1 LGMSKKSKLVEADP
15 DDLAVKYAA
24 ARPMYEAFTND
35 IAQLLA
41 TLLSSKGI
49 EYLAIETRTKS
60 VDSFRTKVVRPV
72 KEGKYDTI
80 ESVTDLAGVR
90 IIAFYQK
97 DVDAI
102 CKLIERNFSVD
113 VNNSVD
119 KNDALAPDRFGY
131 LSVHYI
137 VSHHKEREKLAEHTA
152 FSGLKAELQIRTVL
166 QHAWAVLD
174 RKLRYNNEEDIPRQ
188 VRRKLFRISALL
200 EIADEN
206 FSEIDKIVSDL
217 REQYASDIKGGNLEQ
232 EINLDSLEVFM
243 REAAS
248 VKALEREAKKHYEI
262 SLVNEQSY
270 SDPGVLKSVSN
281 LVMSAHLAGIK
292 TIKHLN
298 DVVVEFNK
306 IAKETFLHLVDLT
319 TNDTFTTAGL
329 IPNLSNCDSLT
340 IPKSVLL

>member
-1 LGMSKKSKLVEADP
+1 ML
-15 DDLAVKYAA
+15 
-24 ARPMYEAFTND
+24 
-35 IAQLLA
+35 
-41 TLLSSKGI
+41 
-49 EYLAIETRTKS
+49 
-60 VDSFRTKVVRPV
+60 SFRR
-72 KEGKYDTI
+72 I
-80 ESVTDLAGVR
+80 AGWV
-90 IIAFYQK
+90 
-97 DVDAI
+97 
-102 CKLIERNFSVD
+102 ERSETHQQLRHAMGFA
-113 VNNSVD
+113 
-119 KNDALAPDRFGY
+119 KAQPIHEL
-131 LSVHYI
+131 L

-270 SDPGVLKSVSN
+270 SDPDVLKSVSN

-292 TIKHLN
+292 TIKNLN

-306 IAKETFLHLVDLT
+306 IAKETFLHLVNLT

-329 IPNLSNCDSLT
+329 IRLTLVYVIDKQLSVRILRLVPFNGKLQASLCEILHPDEKFNDDQKDSFLKWLTVQNVSDSAFRNLKW
-340 IPKSVLL
+340 IPSTAVVVPKPHRTTKKKRRKS